1 MIFLNVFIIF
11 AHPEPNSL
19 NGALKD
25 LAVLTLKE
33 NGNKVKVSDLYG
45 MGFKATLDRD
55 DFLKMQTPNRLM
67 PVLEQLNASK
77 TDGFASDI
85 KAEMEKIEWAD
96 LIIFQF
102 PIWYET
108 MPALLKAWFERVL
121 AHGFAHNILEGKV
134 NDQGF
139 LKGKKAMLSFTAG
152 SEKESFYNDISSE
165 DKTKLLPPVTKALRF
180 TGLKVIDAFAVFNAM
195 PLSEDDAEKAFDEY
209 KKLLNNI

>member
-1 MIFLNVFIIF
+1 VIFLNVFIIF

-33 NGNKVKVSDLYG
+33 NGHKVKVSDLYG

-165 DKTKLLPPVTKALRF
+165 DKTKLLPPVSKALRF

-195 PLSEDDAEKAFDEY
+195 PLSEDDAEMAFDEY

>member
-33 NGNKVKVSDLYG
+33 NGHKVKVSDLYG

-67 PVLEQLNASK
+67 PVLEQINASK

-195 PLSEDDAEKAFDEY
+195 PLSEDEAGKAFDEY

>member
-19 NGALKD
+19 NGTLKD

-33 NGNKVKVSDLYG
+33 NGNKVQVSDLYG

-55 DFLKMQTPNRLM
+55 DFLKMQTPKRLM

-195 PLSEDDAEKAFDEY
+195 PLSEDDAENAFDEY

>member
-1 MIFLNVFIIF
+1 MNIFIVYC
-11 AHPEPNSL
+11 HPEPKSL
-19 NGALKD
+19 NGTLKN
-25 LAVLTLKE
+25 LAVKTLKE
-33 NGNKVKVSDLYG
+33 NGHQIKISDLYG
-45 MGFKATLDRD
+45 MKFKATLDRD
-55 DFLKMQTPNRLM
+55 DFLQMENPERLM
-67 PVLEQLNASK
+67 PVIEQFNASK
-77 TDGFASDI
+77 TNSFATDI
-85 KAEMEKIEWAD
+85 KDEMKKIEWAD

-102 PIWYET
+102 PILYET

-139 LKGKKAMLSFTAG
+139 LNGKKAMLSFTAG

-195 PLSEDDAEKAFDEY
+195 PLSEDEAGTAFDEY

>member
-33 NGNKVKVSDLYG
+33 NGHKIKVSDLYG

-134 NDQGF
+134 NEQGF

-195 PLSEDDAEKAFDEY
+195 PLSEDDSEKAFDEY

>member
-55 DFLKMQTPNRLM
+55 DFLKMQTSNRLM

-180 TGLKVIDAFAVFNAM
+180 TGLKVIDSFAVFNAM

>member
-134 NDQGF
+134 NNQGF

-165 DKTKLLPPVTKALRF
+165 DKTKLLPPITKALRF

>member
-1 MIFLNVFIIF
+1 VIFLNVFIIF

-108 MPALLKAWFERVL
+108 IPALLKAWFERVL

-152 SEKESFYNDISSE
+152 SEKESFYIDIPNE
-165 DKTKLLPPVTKALRF
+165 DKTKLLPPVSKALRF
-180 TGLKVIDAFAVFNAM
+180 TGLKVTDAFAVFNAM
-195 PLSEDDAEKAFDEY
+195 QLSEDDAEKAFEEY
-209 KKLLNNI
+209 IKLLNNI

>member
-33 NGNKVKVSDLYG
+33 NGHKVKVSDLYG

-121 AHGFAHNILEGKV
+121 AHGFAHNILDGNV

>member
-1 MIFLNVFIIF
+1 MNVFIVF
-11 AHPEPNSL
+11 VHPEPKSL
-19 NGALKD
+19 NGVLKD

-33 NGNKVKVSDLYG
+33 NGHKVKVSDLYG
-45 MGFKATLDRD
+45 MGFKATLDRN
-55 DFLKMQTPNRLM
+55 DFLKMQNPNRLM

-85 KAEMEKIEWAD
+85 KAEMVKIEWAD
-96 LIIFQF
+96 FIIFQF

-152 SEKESFYNDISSE
+152 SEKESFYNDISNE
-165 DKTKLLPPVTKALRF
+165 DKTKLLPPVSKALRF

-195 PLSEDDAEKAFDEY
+195 PLSEDDAEKAFYEY

>member
-1 MIFLNVFIIF
+1 
-11 AHPEPNSL
+11 
-19 NGALKD
+19 
-25 LAVLTLKE
+25 
-33 NGNKVKVSDLYG
+33 
-45 MGFKATLDRD
+45 
-55 DFLKMQTPNRLM
+55 MQTPNRLM

-180 TGLKVIDAFAVFNAM
+180 TGLKVIDSFAVFNAM

>member
-1 MIFLNVFIIF
+1 VIFLNVFIIF

-33 NGNKVKVSDLYG
+33 NGHKVKVSDLYG

-152 SEKESFYNDISSE
+152 SEKESFYNDISNE
-165 DKTKLLPPVTKALRF
+165 DKTKLLPPVSKALRF

-195 PLSEDDAEKAFDEY
+195 PLSEDDAEMAFDEY

>member
-19 NGALKD
+19 NGDLKD

-165 DKTKLLPPVTKALRF
+165 DKTKLLPPVSKALRF
-180 TGLKVIDAFAVFNAM
+180 TGLKVTDAFAVFNAM

>member
-1 MIFLNVFIIF
+1 MNIFIVYC
-11 AHPEPNSL
+11 HPEPKSL
-19 NGALKD
+19 NGTLKN
-25 LAVLTLKE
+25 LAVKTLKE
-33 NGNKVKVSDLYG
+33 NGHQIKISDLYG
-45 MGFKATLDRD
+45 MKFKATLDRD
-55 DFLKMQTPNRLM
+55 DFLQMENPKRLM
-67 PVLEQLNASK
+67 PVIEQLNASK
-77 TDGFASDI
+77 TNSFATDI
-85 KAEMEKIEWAD
+85 KDEMKKIEWAD

-180 TGLKVIDAFAVFNAM
+180 TGLKVIDSFAVFNAM

>member
-1 MIFLNVFIIF
+1 VIFLNVFIIF